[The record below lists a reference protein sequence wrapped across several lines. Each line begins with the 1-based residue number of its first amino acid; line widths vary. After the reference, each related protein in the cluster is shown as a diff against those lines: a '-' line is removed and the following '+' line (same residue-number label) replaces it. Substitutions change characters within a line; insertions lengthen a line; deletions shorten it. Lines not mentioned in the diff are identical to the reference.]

1 MITSDKDNKIKAVEL
16 MSSLMMPNGFF
27 VLLTDFL
34 TINLGSLSFF
44 S

>member
-1 MITSDKDNKIKAVEL
+1 

-34 TINLGSLSFF
+34 AINLGSLSFF